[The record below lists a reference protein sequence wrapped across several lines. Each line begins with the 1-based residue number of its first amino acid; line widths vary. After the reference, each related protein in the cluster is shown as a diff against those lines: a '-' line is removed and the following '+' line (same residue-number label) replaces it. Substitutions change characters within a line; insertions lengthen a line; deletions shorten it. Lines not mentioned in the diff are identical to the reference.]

1 MPPVIKLLHPAA
13 PCSGSIALHDVHCT
27 LIFSPLEPLQFI
39 HMKVV
44 PRLPATINCDRCK
57 GLQCC
62 KANLVMRGVVWL
74 MLAKRCRV
82 HAMPSYIAQRQPPSC
97 LRMLT
102 FSLRQEAMALNKP
115 QPPAIPIARH
125 GKLVACETQFAMCCS
140 AYAAGCVHLPGWFV
154 CMAYVLA
161 TLLMAGLHLYLAI
174 HCSCRDWLT
183 THAVPLPLSSLCMVC
198 LGGLCNLQ
206 TPRPTFCHQG
216 AFDMQSAGSSPQV
229 LHLVVFTSGRRV

>member
-1 MPPVIKLLHPAA
+1 MTDASSSVPVAKMPPVIKLLHPAA

-115 QPPAIPIARH
+115 QPNCTAWQAGGMRDAICNVLQCIRSRVCSLARVVCLH
-125 GKLVACETQFAMCCS
+125 GLCAGNIVDGWPPFVPCHPLQLPRLAYHPCS
-140 AYAAGCVHLPGWFV
+140 AFASELSVHGVPRWLMQLADTPPNILSPGC
-154 CMAYVLA
+154 
-161 TLLMAGLHLYLAI
+161 I
-174 HCSCRDWLT
+174 
-183 THAVPLPLSSLCMVC
+183 
-198 LGGLCNLQ
+198 
-206 TPRPTFCHQG
+206 
-216 AFDMQSAGSSPQV
+216 
-229 LHLVVFTSGRRV
+229 